1 MVKTES
7 FSDEEKVKNGAKFEK
22 KEKSENGGKFEKKNE
37 KSENGAKFEKKDKPE
52 KTDLVVKKAEKY
64 FAGKFLVEIS
74 LKRGPSLYKK
84 SVITCKSTVKRFL
97 DNY

>member
-22 KEKSENGGKFEKKNE
+22 KDKNE
-37 KSENGAKFEKKDKPE
+37 KSEIGAKFEKKDKPE

-64 FAGKFLVEIS
+64 FAGKFLVDIS
-74 LKRGPSLYKK
+74 SKRGPSLFKK